1 MLIKKI
7 WITALICTVLLSFA
21 GCDFYAM
28 YLNSRNQ
35 ANDSSVAQ
43 EESLEESSP
52 SSLPEQDNNSS
63 SVSIPSS
70 DQEGTPSEGSIGD
83 YYIKIGSAKKEKDY
97 SGKDVLIVTYT
108 WTNNSDEEQMFS
120 SAFNI
125 TAYQNGIECDS
136 FVLVDEID
144 SKKSITNIKP
154 GVSYEVQDAYAL
166 NGNDD
171 VVIEVKEWFSFDDE
185 VKVTK
190 TFSLE

>member
-1 MLIKKI
+1 
-7 WITALICTVLLSFA
+7 
-21 GCDFYAM
+21 M